1 VDPLDYLKILRR
13 RWTLIAAAGL
23 VALVTAVVTMPSA
36 PSGGLQVPTA
46 EITQYKATTTL
57 LQTTSDA
64 ATVPL
69 ATLPVFVSS
78 GDVPKAAAKALNFDG
93 DPNLLGQRVSVNLD
107 DDTGTIG
114 ITASDADAAQATA
127 IADAFSD
134 ALIQYLRKRAQSDI
148 DRKITLLE
156 DVLGRYRDRKATID
170 GVDDLAVA
178 QRQGLDDAITGV
190 QQQITSLQV
199 SSATAGFNLD
209 VLQPATAIPVLS
221 KSKAPVASGP
231 TSRWKRFVLLL
242 LVGLGLGTA
251 LALAV
256 ERFDTRLRGRSAT
269 ESALGVAVVASVP
282 ALPHRSRGRHE
293 VTAAVDPLSGVA
305 ESYRSLRAAVQLLPS
320 RPLARHD
327 QYGPATEADEPAI
340 RDPRVLLFVSAN
352 AREGKTSSL
361 VNLASTLAETGR
373 TVIVLDCDFRHPETH
388 LYLGVPAGR
397 GLSDLLAA
405 DREVPL
411 TSVLQPTGLPAV
423 RLAPAGTSTE
433 HPGALMGLMGRLV
446 EEARGL
452 ADVVLVDAP
461 PALVASDAVD
471 LMPLVDTAVVVV
483 REGRTGHGDAE
494 RLASL
499 LGQLRTPVL
508 GIVLVATRDAGASY
522 FRRGGSARRGNDRAH
537 PPRAPH
543 RSTGSAKHLRGKK

>member
-23 VALVTAVVTMPSA
+23 VALVTALVTMPSA

-46 EITQYKATTTL
+46 EVTQYKATTTL

-69 ATLPVFVSS
+69 ATLPIFVST
-78 GDVPKAAAKALNFDG
+78 GDVPKAAAKTLHFDG
-93 DPNLLGQRVSVNLD
+93 DPNLLGQRVNVNLD
-107 DDTGTIG
+107 DETGTIG
-114 ITASDADAAQATA
+114 ITASDPDANQATA

-156 DVLGRYRDRKATID
+156 DVLGRYRDRRATIT
-170 GVDDLAVA
+170 GSDDLAVA
-178 QRQGLDDAITGV
+178 QRAALDDAVTAV
-190 QQQITSLQV
+190 QQEITSLQV
-199 SSATAGFNLD
+199 SSATAGFDLD
-209 VLQPATAIPVLS
+209 VLQPATAIPVLT

-269 ESALGVAVVASVP
+269 ESALGVPDVASVP
-282 ALPHRSRGRHE
+282 TLPHRARGRHE
-293 VTAAVDPLSGVA
+293 VAAAVDPVSGVA

-320 RPLARHD
+320 RPLTRRD
-327 QYGPATEADEPAI
+327 QLGPAAEADEPAV

-352 AREGKTSSL
+352 AREGKTTSL

-373 TVIVLDCDFRHPETH
+373 TVIVLDCDFRHPEAH

-411 TSVLQPTGLPAV
+411 TSVLQPTSLPAV
-423 RLAPAGTSTE
+423 RLAPAGTSTT

-446 EEARGL
+446 EEARSL

-494 RLASL
+494 RLVSL

-508 GIVLVATRDAGASY
+508 GAVLVATRDAGASY
-522 FRRGGSARRGNDRAH
+522 FRRGSSGQRGGDREHLARA
-537 PPRAPH
+537 AH
-543 RSTGSAKHLRGKK
+543 RSSGPGRHLRGKK